1 MTTTILPA
9 RTSLRIQLA
18 ASAAIILLLTGVGAS
33 AQSVSF
39 EGQTFVNKGLVGVA
53 RVPSNAVD
61 EFGETLGGF
70 GSGMAMD
77 VASWR
82 KNRDG
87 SYGGTLYMLP
97 DRGWNTQG
105 TVDYRG
111 RLHRFDITLNPLNSG
126 STTSQNQLQLHYK
139 ESTLFHRWGGV
150 LTTGLDPDA
159 VQPADLVFPDLPI
172 SSSNQHISL
181 DNEAVVHVGDGTVWV
196 SDEYGPYVYH
206 YDRHGTLLHV
216 IRPPDAF
223 IPMRRNTSGTLVED
237 FSANS
242 PPIGVTYNKGNPV
255 SGRQNNQG
263 FEGLAMS
270 PDRKTLFILLQ
281 SALIQDL
288 DSTSSATIKLTRHNT
303 RLLAYDLRHDK
314 PKLVGEYVVQL
325 PLYQDQT
332 TTTPTLLTA
341 AQSEMYALND
351 HQFLVLARDSSV
363 GETFPQ
369 TPGSVYR
376 SIDLIDISGATNIA
390 GVYDGVGASVAPKG
404 ILNSSVKPAAYQKF
418 LNINDNTQLNRF
430 GLHNGAPNDGNDL
443 YEKWESM
450 TVVPVGDPKAPHD
463 YFLFVGSDN
472 DFITQDGHMA
482 GQPYKDASGFNADT
496 LVLVFRVTLPTYV
509 PPDIDG
515 FDIAGRDRD
524 GHDDHG
530 DHDGRG
536 DHDRR

>member
-1 MTTTILPA
+1 MIPKLHFVRDSRRGRSLIDVATTA
-9 RTSLRIQLA
+9 
-18 ASAAIILLLTGVGAS
+18 AAILFLTGGIAP
-33 AQSVSF
+33 AQQSVSF
-39 EGQTFVNKGLVGVA
+39 EGHTFVNKGLVGVA

-61 EFGETLGGF
+61 QFGETLGGF

-77 VASWR
+77 LQSWH

-111 RLHRFDITLNPLNSG
+111 RLHRFDVTLNPFYSG
-126 STTSQNQLQLHYK
+126 STTNQNQLQLHY
-139 ESTLFHRWGGV
+139 ESSTLFHRWGGI
-150 LTTGLDPDA
+150 LTTGLDPNA
-159 VQPADLVFPDLPI
+159 VQPANLVFPDLPI
-172 SSSNQHISL
+172 SSTNSRITL
-181 DNEAVVHVGDGTVWV
+181 DDEAVVHVGDGTVWV

-206 YDRHGTLLHV
+206 YDHDGVLLHV

-223 IPMRRNTSGTLVED
+223 IPMRRDASGNLVEN

-242 PPIGVTYNKGNPV
+242 PPIGQTYNTGNPV

-288 DSTSSATIKLTRHNT
+288 NATSSSTIKLSRHNT
-303 RLLAYDLRHDK
+303 RLLAYDLRNHE

-332 TTTPTLLTA
+332 TSTPTLLTA
-341 AQSEMYALND
+341 AQSEMLALND
-351 HQFLVLARDSSV
+351 HQFLVLARDSNV
-363 GETFPQ
+363 GEIFPK
-369 TPGSVYR
+369 TPASVYR

-390 GVYDGVGASVAPKG
+390 GTAYDKVSTPVAPNG
-404 ILNSSVKPAAYQKF
+404 ALNSSIKPAIYQKF
-418 LNINDNTQLNRF
+418 LDINDNSQLNRF
-430 GLHNGAPNDGNDL
+430 GLHNGAPNDSNDL

-450 TVVPVGDPKAPHD
+450 AVVPVGDRQAPND

-482 GQPYKDASGFNADT
+482 GQSYQDASGYNVDT
-496 LVLVFRVTLPTYV
+496 LVLVYRVTLPTYIQ
-509 PPDIDG
+509 PEIGHLDL
-515 FDIAGRDRD
+515 AEHDRD
-524 GHDDHG
+524 G
-530 DHDGRG
+530 
-536 DHDRR
+536 RR